1 MRLAGGW
8 PHFLLAFAWESNQ
21 QSSLTILGDELKKL
35 VQLFMSVQ
43 SNFER

>member
-21 QSSLTILGDELKKL
+21 QSSLTILGTELKKKVHL
-35 VQLFMSVQ
+35 LKIVQ
-43 SNFER
+43 SNFEH